1 MKNLENL
8 FRFFRDNR
16 KLPHKSKCHQEGY
29 GEHCLL
35 TIASALDADAS
46 RPVLLAAA
54 LHDIAKPRTYK
65 FDLLDNAY
73 FDGHEN
79 VTIDEATKFL
89 PESDKDFNYVM
100 TLIHYHMLPY
110 KLETDDEEEKQKAIK
125 EINDI
130 VTKYSAIYPD
140 FGKNLFILNSCDI
153 EASLQREITKNDIDR
168 MEKAKEWLLTY
179 ELEESN
185 ND

>member
-8 FRFFRDNR
+8 FRFFRDN
-16 KLPHKSKCHQEGY
+16 KDLPHKSKYHQEGY

-54 LHDIAKPRTYK
+54 LCDIAKPRTYK
-65 FDLLDNAY
+65 FDLLGNAY

-79 VTIDEATKFL
+79 VTVGELSQFL
-89 PESDKDFNYVM
+89 PLSDKDFYYVQA
-100 TLIHYHMLPY
+100 LINYHMMPFELQ
-110 KLETDDEEEKQKAIK
+110 TDKEKQKAVVSKIANVIRK
-125 EINDI
+125 YD
-130 VTKYSAIYPD
+130 VTYPD
-140 FGKNLFILNSCDI
+140 FGKDLFILNSCDG

-168 MEKAKEWLLTY
+168 MEKAKEWLLNY
-179 ELEESN
+179 EL
-185 ND
+185 

>member
-8 FRFFRDNR
+8 FDYFRDNR
-16 KLPHKSKCHQEGY
+16 ELPHKSMYHHEGY

-54 LHDIAKPRTYK
+54 LCDIAKPRTYK

-110 KLETDDEEEKQKAIK
+110 KLETDDEEEKQKSIK
-125 EINDI
+125 EINDVI
-130 VTKYSAIYPD
+130 AKYSAIYPNFEKD
-140 FGKNLFILNSCDI
+140 LFLLHLCNQQ
-153 EASLQREITKNDIDR
+153 ASLQREISTEDIEQ

-179 ELEESN
+179 DLEEELC
-185 ND
+185 

>member
-1 MKNLENL
+1 MENIV
-8 FRFFRDNR
+8 F
-16 KLPHKSKCHQEGY
+16 
-29 GEHCLL
+29 
-35 TIASALDADAS
+35 
-46 RPVLLAAA
+46 
-54 LHDIAKPRTYK
+54 
-65 FDLLDNAY
+65 AY

-79 VTIDEATKFL
+79 VTVEELSQFL
-89 PESDKDFNYVM
+89 SKSDKDFDYVLL
-100 TLIHYHMLPY
+100 LIHYHMLPY
-110 KLETDDEEEKQKAIK
+110 KLETDNEEEKQKAIK

>member
-16 KLPHKSKCHQEGY
+16 KLPHKSKYHQEGY

-79 VTIDEATKFL
+79 VTVEELSQFL
-89 PESDKDFNYVM
+89 PKSDKDFDYVLL
-100 TLIHYHMLPY
+100 LIHYHMLPY
-110 KLETDDEEEKQKAIK
+110 KLETDNEEEKQKVIK
-125 EINDI
+125 EIDDL
-130 VTKYSAIYPD
+130 VAKYSVIYPD
-140 FGKNLFILNSCDI
+140 FEKDLFILHCCN
-153 EASLQREITKNDIDR
+153 EHASLQGEITKNDIDR

>member
-8 FRFFRDNR
+8 FDYFRFNR
-16 KLPHKSKCHQEGY
+16 NLPHKSKYHQEGY

-35 TIASALDADAS
+35 TIASALDADAC

-54 LHDIAKPRTYK
+54 LCDIAKPRTYK

-89 PESDKDFNYVM
+89 PESDKDFNRVFQRC
-100 TLIHYHMLPY
+100 H
-110 KLETDDEEEKQKAIK
+110 EEICTG
-125 EINDI
+125 
-130 VTKYSAIYPD
+130 TK
-140 FGKNLFILNSCDI
+140 
-153 EASLQREITKNDIDR
+153 R
-168 MEKAKEWLLTY
+168 
-179 ELEESN
+179 
-185 ND
+185 